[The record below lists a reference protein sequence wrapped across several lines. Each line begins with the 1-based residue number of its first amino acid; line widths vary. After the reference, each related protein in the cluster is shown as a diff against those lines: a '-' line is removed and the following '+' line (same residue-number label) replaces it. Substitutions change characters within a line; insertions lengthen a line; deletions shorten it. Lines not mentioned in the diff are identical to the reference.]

1 MKNYKKD
8 FPLLSKNK
16 ITYLDSGA
24 TTQKP
29 KIVLQKLQQFYQK
42 HNANTNRGV
51 YALAEDATKEYEQ
64 ARQKVADFVGAENSS
79 QIIFTKNATEAINLV
94 AYSYG
99 LSTLKKGDKIVLS
112 IAEHHSNLVPWQMV
126 AQRTGAKLE
135 YIYLDKSTYQIPQ
148 SELSKIDKSTK
159 IVAITMAS
167 NVIGVQTNIK
177 PIIKQAHDVNAVVVV
192 DGAQAVA
199 HNQINIKHLNAD
211 FFVFSGHKMYA
222 PLGIGVLA
230 SKQALLAKMPPFI
243 LGGAMIDNVEEQ
255 STTFAEAPYKFEAG
269 TQNIAGAVGLGYA
282 IDYINSIGH
291 KALREHEQEL
301 MQYAISKLQKLPY
314 ITVYLPSK
322 TSTFGSLI
330 SFNINGVHSHDVASM
345 LNNYGVCVR
354 SGHHCAAPLHAYLGI
369 NSSVR
374 ASFGIYNTKKDI
386 DKLISAIEKVYEKF
400 KKYIGE

>member
-29 KIVLQKLQQFYQK
+29 KIVLQKLQEFYHK
-42 HNANTNRGV
+42 YNANTNRGV
-51 YALAEDATKEYEQ
+51 YKLAEDATKEYEQ
-64 ARQKVADFVGAENSS
+64 ARQKVADFIGAENSS

-99 LSTLKKGDKIVLS
+99 LSTLKKGDKIVIS

-126 AQRTGAKLE
+126 AKRTGAKLE
-135 YIYLDKSTYQIPQ
+135 YLYLDKNTYQIPK
-148 SELSKIDKSTK
+148 SELAKIDKNTK

-167 NVIGVQTNIK
+167 NVIGAHSNIK
-177 PIIKQAHDVNAVVVV
+177 PIIKQAHSVSAVVLV

-199 HNQINIKHLNAD
+199 HEQINISKLDAD

-230 SKQALLAKMPPFI
+230 GKQELLNKMPPF
-243 LGGAMIDNVEEQ
+243 LMGGAMIDAVEEQ
-255 STTFAEAPYKFEAG
+255 STTFAEAPHKFEAG
-269 TQNIAGAVGLGYA
+269 TQNVAGAVGLGYA
-282 IDYINSIGH
+282 IDYIKSIGH
-291 KALREHEQEL
+291 KTIQEHEKEL
-301 MQYAISKLQKLPY
+301 MQYAISKLEQLPY
-314 ITVYLPSK
+314 ITLYLPSK
-322 TSTFGSLI
+322 SANLSSLI
-330 SFNINGVHSHDVASM
+330 SFNINGIHSHDAASM

-354 SGHHCAAPLHAYLGI
+354 SGHHCTAPLHAYLGI
-369 NSSVR
+369 NSTLR
-374 ASFGIYNTKKDI
+374 ASFGIYNTKKDV
-386 DKLISAIEKVYEKF
+386 DTLVAAIQKTYQKF